1 MAPIRLNIVE
11 YGGDGNGDAPL
22 LVVLHGLF
30 GSAQN
35 WATIARRLA
44 DRYRVVAV
52 DMRNHGASPWD
63 DAMSY
68 DAMADDVIALLRG
81 IGGGDGG
88 SAAALL
94 GHSMGGKAAMLA
106 ALREPDLIGRL
117 IVADVAPAPY
127 PPALGAYVAAMQAV
141 DLTAIS
147 RRAEADE
154 QLKPRIPEPGIRA
167 FLLQNLVQGPD
178 GFRWR
183 LNLPVLGRDIAQISG
198 FPEAP
203 AGPSYGGPTL
213 FLRGEHSNYVTSAHE
228 PEIRRLFP
236 HAEIATIAGAG
247 HWLHAEKPDAFL
259 DALTR
264 FLSTPA

>member
-11 YGGDGNGDAPL
+11 QGGDEGPL

-63 DAMSY
+63 DAMTY
-68 DAMADDVIALLRG
+68 DAMAEDVIALLRARAP
-81 IGGGDGG
+81 GGG
-88 SAAALL
+88 AALL

-106 ALREPDLIGRL
+106 ALREPALVDRL
-117 IVADVAPAPY
+117 IVADVAPAAY
-127 PPALGAYVAAMQAV
+127 PPALGAYVQAMRDV
-141 DLTAIS
+141 DLGGVS

-154 QLKPRIPEPGIRA
+154 HLKPRIPEPGIRA
-167 FLLQNLVQGPD
+167 FLLQNLVQGPE

-183 LNLPVLGRDIAQISG
+183 LNLPVLGRDMALISG
-198 FPEAP
+198 FPEVP
-203 AGPSYGGPTL
+203 PGSSYAGPAL
-213 FLRGEHSNYVTSAHE
+213 FLRGERSDYVTAAHE
-228 PEIRRLFP
+228 PAIRRLFP
-236 HAEIATIAGAG
+236 HADIASIAGAG
-247 HWLHAEKPDAFL
+247 HWVHAEKPDAFL
-259 DALTR
+259 DAVSR
-264 FLSTPA
+264 FLDART